1 MKNIFTTLI
10 LFFGKISFTKTAIL
24 LTGKSSFYTE
34 DGASGSGIPSYYL
47 GVKKILPIFF
57 SLLLFVSCSK
67 KEKHPYSFYY
77 WKTHLTLNDTEQKA
91 LDKATNPFLYT
102 RFFDVDKVGGKF
114 QPIAVITKDKN
125 FKTDKQIVPTV
136 FITNHT
142 FLQIKKEEIPFLAK
156 SIHQLIQK
164 KATNN
169 QLKINNEIQI
179 DCDWTAGTKDD
190 YFEFLKELKKISQKE
205 ITCTLRLHQVKDKNL
220 AGIPPVEKVY
230 LMCYSTS
237 SPLENSDKNSI
248 LDLNIMKSYLSK
260 LEDYPIQKIEVALP
274 IYSWGIVTNHLGK
287 HKLINALSAKD
298 LNNPYFK
305 KISDYEIEILKD
317 GFYFGN
323 FLNKGFKIKI
333 EEISK
338 EQLESAIQFLNQK
351 IGTYN
356 IIYYQLDSKFV
367 EGRNF

>member
-1 MKNIFTTLI
+1 M
-10 LFFGKISFTKTAIL
+10 
-24 LTGKSSFYTE
+24 
-34 DGASGSGIPSYYL
+34 
-47 GVKKILPIFF
+47 KILQ
-57 SLLLFVSCSK
+57 LLFAFLLVTSCNNK
-67 KEKHPYSFYY
+67 ANEHPYSFYY
-77 WKTHLTLNDTEQKA
+77 WKTHLALNETEKKS
-91 LDKATNPFLYT
+91 LNESTDSFLYT

-114 QPIAVITKDKN
+114 QPVAVITKDKS
-125 FKTDKQIVPTV
+125 FETDKQIVPTV
-136 FITNHT
+136 FITNQT
-142 FLQIKKEEIPFLAK
+142 FLHIQKEEIHFLAE

-164 KATNN
+164 KAKDY

-190 YFEFLKELKKISQKE
+190 YFEFLKELKKISKKE
-205 ITCTLRLHQVKDKNL
+205 ITCTLRLHQVKDKNIT
-220 AGIPPVEKVY
+220 GTPPVEKVY

-260 LEDYPIQKIEVALP
+260 LENYPIKKIEVALP

-298 LNNPYFK
+298 LDNPDFK
-305 KISDYEIEILKD
+305 KISDKEIEILKD

-323 FLNKGFKIKI
+323 FLNKGFKIKV
-333 EEISK
+333 EEISQ
-338 EQLESAIQFLNQK
+338 EQLESATEFLDKK
-351 IGTYN
+351 ISTYN

-367 EGRNF
+367 EGRKL

>member
-1 MKNIFTTLI
+1 M
-10 LFFGKISFTKTAIL
+10 
-24 LTGKSSFYTE
+24 
-34 DGASGSGIPSYYL
+34 
-47 GVKKILPIFF
+47 KILQ
-57 SLLLFVSCSK
+57 LLFAFLLVTSCNK
-67 KEKHPYSFYY
+67 AKEHPYSFYY
-77 WKTHLTLNDTEQKA
+77 WKTHLALNETEKKS
-91 LDKATNPFLYT
+91 LNESTDPFLYT

-114 QPIAVITKDKN
+114 QPVAAITKDKS
-125 FKTDKQIVPTV
+125 FETHKQIVPTV
-136 FITNHT
+136 FITNQT
-142 FLQIKKEEIPFLAK
+142 FLHIQKEEIRFLAE

-164 KATNN
+164 KAKDY

-205 ITCTLRLHQVKDKNL
+205 ITCTLRLHQVKDKNIT
-220 AGIPPVEKVY
+220 GTPPVEKVY

-260 LEDYPIQKIEVALP
+260 LENYPIKKIEVALP

-298 LNNPYFK
+298 LDNPDFK
-305 KISDYEIEILKD
+305 KISDKEIEILKD

-323 FLNKGFKIKI
+323 FLNKGFKIKV
-333 EEISK
+333 EEISQ
-338 EQLESAIQFLNQK
+338 EQLESATEFLDKK
-351 IGTYN
+351 ISTFN

-367 EGRNF
+367 EGRNFK